1 MLRPEY
7 IREAYRLLIAHGFF
21 IDGGGSAPAKVGHC
35 LAGGAACWQWYGQG
49 AH

>member
-7 IREAYRLLIAHGFF
+7 IREAYRLLIAHGFL

-35 LAGGAACWQWYGQG
+35 LAGGPACWQWYGQG